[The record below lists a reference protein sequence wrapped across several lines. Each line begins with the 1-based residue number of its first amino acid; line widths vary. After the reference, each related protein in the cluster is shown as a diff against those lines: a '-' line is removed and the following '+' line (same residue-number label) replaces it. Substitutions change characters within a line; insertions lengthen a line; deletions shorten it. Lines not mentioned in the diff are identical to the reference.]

1 MFNKFK
7 INEIVICNG
16 IGKGT
21 EKKFHRIGI
30 VIEKD
35 YYYKD
40 YCIRF
45 EDGTEEWFDEED
57 LNKV

>member
-1 MFNKFK
+1 MFNKYK
-7 INEIVICNG
+7 INELVMCCG
-16 IGKGT
+16 IGKCT
-21 EKKFHRIGI
+21 EKEYHKIGV

-45 EDGTEEWFDEED
+45 EDGTEEWFDEEN
-57 LNKV
+57 LEKM